1 MGKGLTITVVFEA
14 GSLNYGEGVGNISE
28 LKKVNRGNGQT
39 YTFASRQCLGFDIRR
54 LGAELFDWKMDTVTK
69 NGTIQYKK
77 DITIEDSEEMDL
89 FGYMKTA
96 SRSNATTRS
105 AAVRLSPAFSMEP
118 YKSDM
123 DFLNNKGLADRIDEN
138 PNLAN
143 IEQHQSFYTYTMTVD
158 LNRVGKDADIELD
171 NTEKAKRLRELLTI
185 VKLLNRNIRGRQ
197 ETLSPVFVVGGV
209 YDLANPF
216 FQGRIKLGI
225 RKNNYVIN
233 VEPLNDALEIGILDN
248 HVKDNTLIGII
259 DGIFTNKDEIE
270 KILGDKVLSVENF
283 FKKLELQVAEVY
295 K

>member
-54 LGAELFDWKMDTVTK
+54 LGAELFDWEMDTVTK

-77 DITIEDSEEMDL
+77 DVTIKESEEMDL

-123 DFLNNKGLADRIDEN
+123 DFLNNKGLADRIGEN

-158 LNRVGKDADIELD
+158 LNRIGKDDDIELE
-171 NTEKAKRLRELLTI
+171 NTEKTKRVRELLTI

-197 ETLSPVFVVGGV
+197 ETLAPVFIIGGV

-216 FQGRIKLGI
+216 FQGRVKLDI
-225 RKNNYVIN
+225 SKSNYEIDVQ
-233 VEPLNDALEIGILDN
+233 PLGDALEIGILDSS
-248 HVKDNTLIGII
+248 VKDNTLIGMI
-259 DGIFTNKDEIE
+259 DGIFTNKEEIGD
-270 KILGDKVLSVENF
+270 ILGDEVLSVENF
-283 FKKLELQVAEVY
+283 FKELEVQVAEVY